1 MVIVKDK
8 PIDMPRP
15 FCGTAP
21 TITFGPRT
29 DGKEGRYITVQIS
42 GPIESLYQ
50 FTEFLQVLDQALES
64 DVIDVVIDTPG
75 GCVFTTQVL
84 LEHMNSC
91 KAHVTSVAN
100 GLVASAGTFLWF
112 FSKNK
117 KVNDWA
123 TFMFHGTSHVDYG
136 KSVSIQETAKEMVMF
151 TVKTVKAMIAGGV
164 LTAEEAG
171 KIFKQKKDLFLPG
184 NIIRARMLTEI
195 AATESISLR
204 SDELA
209 KEGDYKQVDPGKPG
223 EFEKDL
229 NKDPSGTPDPAANKQ
244 IDEKTTDFNP
254 EAIMKAEG
262 VTLTGEGEEK
272 KDPPPSKEGEEN
284 KGGEEKKDP
293 PKEGENGEGAG
304 TTAGDKC
311 KKAKKKVKKI
321 VKVKNEDGTETEKEV
336 EEEIEVKVDKD
347 GNEIVED
354 GKTEE
359 TAIPAEETTEKTS
372 DNAFL
377 KWSK

>member
-21 TITFGPRT
+21 TITIGPRT

-50 FTEFLQVLDQALES
+50 FTEFLHVLDHALDS

-184 NIIRARMLTEI
+184 SIIRARMLTEI
-195 AATESISLR
+195 AATESITLR
-204 SDELA
+204 ADELA
-209 KEGDYKQVDPGKPG
+209 KEGDYKQVDSGKPG

-229 NKDPSGTPDPAANKQ
+229 NKDPTGTPDPAANKQ

-254 EAIMKAEG
+254 EAIFKAEG
-262 VTLTGEGEEK
+262 VELTSEEGGEK
-272 KDPPPSKEGEEN
+272 KDPPAKEGN
-284 KGGEEKKDP
+284 GDGGATGTGD
-293 PKEGENGEGAG
+293 NGEGEG
-304 TTAGDKC
+304 TAVGDKC
-311 KKAKKKVKKI
+311 KKAKKKVKKV

-336 EEEIEVKVDKD
+336 EEEVEIKVDEN

-354 GKTEE
+354 GKTVE

-377 KWSK
+377 KW